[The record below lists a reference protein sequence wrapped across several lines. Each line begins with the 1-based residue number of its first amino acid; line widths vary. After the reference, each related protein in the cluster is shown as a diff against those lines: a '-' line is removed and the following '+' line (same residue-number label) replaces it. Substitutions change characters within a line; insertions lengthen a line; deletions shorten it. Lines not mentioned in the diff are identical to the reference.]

1 MPSSAASAAIA
12 SVLRWNEKLGWR
24 SAAFAGRTGS
34 ALDSTPAT
42 GLEHQ
47 ARRAHVLLCMLAYHV
62 EHQHAIEALARQFM
76 AQLCHNKRKIAIS
89 FSQFTWLHFLA
100 IFRKAPPNSTPY
112 SFRKKEVRPSFWL
125 APGALTGWTDWLRM
139 VDGVSPS
146 GFGALGLG

>member
-1 MPSSAASAAIA
+1 MERETRLAVRGIGGPTGPGFGLQPSD
-12 SVLRWNEKLGWR
+12 R
-24 SAAFAGRTGS
+24 AGTS
-34 ALDSTPAT
+34 SSTRPRPAV
-42 GLEHQ
+42 H
-47 ARRAHVLLCMLAYHV
+47 ARLSCRAP
-62 EHQHAIEALARQFM
+62 HAIEALARQFM